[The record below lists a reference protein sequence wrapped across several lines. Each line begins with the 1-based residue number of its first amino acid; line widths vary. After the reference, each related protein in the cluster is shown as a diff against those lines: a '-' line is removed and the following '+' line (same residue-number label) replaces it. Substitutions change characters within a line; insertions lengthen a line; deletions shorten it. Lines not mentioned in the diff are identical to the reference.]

1 MRVTSL
7 VVYPVKGARG
17 ISLDR
22 AEILS
27 AGIRHDR
34 RFMILDA
41 QGSFVTQREHP
52 KMALVDVA
60 FVGTSLRMSV
70 KDAATGTGT
79 GAVAAATTIALEPS
93 LGSAPMRRVK
103 IFDDEVDAMDLG
115 GDGAA
120 FFSEY
125 LGESCSLVYM
135 PLEVERPV
143 EEPYAKPGDRVGFA
157 DAYPILIASTSSL
170 DDLNRRLVKRGS
182 PLAPMTRF
190 RPNIV
195 IDGDADKPYA
205 EDEAKTVRIG
215 SLLFRTPK
223 PSARCQVVSVD
234 PETAAI
240 SKEPL
245 KTLATYRTK
254 SNKVLFAIN
263 AIPDIGLN
271 DVGSIAVG
279 DEVTFD
285 P

>member
-7 VVYPVKGARG
+7 VVYPIKGARG
-17 ISLDR
+17 IPLERVDVV
-22 AEILS
+22 S
-27 AGIRHDR
+27 AGLRHDR

-41 QGSFVTQREHP
+41 KGSFITQREHP

-60 FVGTSLRMSV
+60 FVRDSSGPCTSLRLSV
-70 KDAATGTGT
+70 KDDI
-79 GAVAAATTIALEPS
+79 VAPRTIAIEPA
-93 LGSAPMRRVK
+93 LGSGPMRRVK
-103 IFDDEVDAMDLG
+103 IFDDEVDAMDLS
-115 GDGAA
+115 GDGAT

-135 PLEVERPV
+135 PMDIERPV
-143 EEPYAKPGDRVGFA
+143 EEPYGKPGDRVGFA
-157 DAYPILIASTSSL
+157 DAYPVLIASMSSL
-170 DDLNRRLVKRGS
+170 DDLNRRLEKAGS
-182 PLAPMTRF
+182 SPVPMTRF

-195 IDGDADKPYA
+195 IDGEPGRPYA
-205 EDEAKTVRIG
+205 EDEAKTVRVG
-215 SLLFRTPK
+215 SLLLRTPK

-234 PETAAI
+234 PDTAAV

-263 AIPDIGLN
+263 AIPDLGP
-271 DVGSIAVG
+271 VEVASISVG

-285 P
+285 PA